1 MVFPGRFSTGCLRCR
16 QRKVKCDEAKPTCRR
31 CFNYGKPCLGYT
43 DQFHFRHSSQKTKS
57 AKTSSATTSPPAPE
71 EKQVIVSPKPCTQ
84 AAPPRIDTDDQLPV
98 SIVRQPSESYDNVS
112 LFYFIRRFVSPD
124 DTDGFPGH
132 FSFLPDLYDHYKH
145 GMLERA
151 TLSVSQMAA
160 YNQLGGEELRTQS
173 LRNYASAI
181 RSLQQNIKSD
191 DQAIDDRVIATILL
205 LCTYKDISGE
215 GLGDPNEHASGL
227 FYLLERRGPGQIG
240 TRRGAEL
247 FLLAHLRLQI
257 YSFLHEDDNYSD
269 PGAIA
274 TVMGLFNPL
283 LRALSMMSRT
293 LSLRHRLTK
302 YIESDTRR
310 NQADSPSSASQSST
324 EPDEENLLVMECFE
338 MLGDFYTWDEE
349 AASYWQTTF
358 ESRGVP
364 TALGEMGSGS
374 TFYDAETACIIILVR
389 SARLILLLTMLLYHG
404 KLQSVDDTE
413 EGGYGAF
420 WAECVPVLEA
430 DVGKTI
436 QDMLYSVPYALGD
449 IGPGGMPATMSHD
462 GAAAIIIVHSIRLVS
477 HCAYATAAQLER
489 AEIILKR
496 MNSAIG
502 IRSAVGWVDGGG
514 EGHRWARE
522 QAFLRPL
529 TASPSPSYFDVS
541 DQATV
546 SLNMLY

>member
-31 CFNYGKPCLGYT
+31 CKIYGKPCLGYT
-43 DQFHFRHSSQKTKS
+43 DQFHFRHTSQKTKS
-57 AKTSSATTSPPAPE
+57 ERASTTTASPPAPE
-71 EKQVIVSPKPCTQ
+71 VKQVE
-84 AAPPRIDTDDQLPV
+84 APARIDTDGQILPV
-98 SIVRQPSESYDNVS
+98 AIVRQPDQSYDTVS
-112 LFYFIRRFVSPD
+112 LFYFVRRFVSPD
-124 DTDGFPGH
+124 DGDGFPGH

-145 GMLERA
+145 GLLETA

-181 RSLQQNIKSD
+181 RSLQECIRSD

-215 GLGDPNEHASGL
+215 GLGDPNEHAPGL

-257 YSFLHEDDNYSD
+257 YSFLHEDDKYSD

-283 LRALSMMSRT
+283 LRALSMMSKT
-293 LSLRHRLTK
+293 LSIRHRLSK
-302 YIESDTRR
+302 YIECDTR
-310 NQADSPSSASQSST
+310 ADSPSSASQSST
-324 EPDEENLLVMECFE
+324 EPDEEDLLILECFE
-338 MLGDFYTWDEE
+338 MLGNFYEWDQE
-349 AASYWQTTF
+349 AASYWQSTF
-358 ESRGVP
+358 EGRGIP
-364 TALGEMGSGS
+364 TALGEMGSGDAH
-374 TFYDAETACIIILVR
+374 FDAETACIIILVR

-404 KLQSVDDTE
+404 KLQSADNAE
-413 EGGYGAF
+413 ERGYSAQ
-420 WAECVPVLEA
+420 WAECVPVLES
-430 DVGKTI
+430 DVSKTI
-436 QDMLYSVPYALGD
+436 QDMLSSVPYALGD
-449 IGPGGMPATMSHD
+449 IGRGGMPAAMTHD

-477 HCAYATAAQLER
+477 HCAYATPAQLER
-489 AEIILKR
+489 ADIILKR

-502 IRSAVGWVDGGG
+502 IRSAVGWIDGESYSQSYGMG
-514 EGHRWARE
+514 WARE
-522 QAFLRPL
+522 QEFLRPH
-529 TASPSPSYFDVS
+529 TASPSPSYCDVS
-541 DQATV
+541 DQAIV
-546 SLNMLY
+546 SLGIFD